1 MMFLFHSAKGST
13 WEDHKYIKRLNGTY
27 YYPDSYKGGRHLPST
42 SKKAKSRGQGN
53 SDEDKNEETKEKSES
68 SETTSTN
75 TPLDIDELKEEDI
88 ATLAT
93 EVIRGNFG
101 NGDVRKELLG
111 KHYQQV
117 QDRVNQ
123 ILLGSSAGQPVSS
136 PSNSAKKEAG
146 ERALKAVYD
155 KLDKIDQRDS
165 GSKKK
170 SQGIDLAK
178 VYSVYSKR
186 SKK

>member
-1 MMFLFHSAKGST
+1 MLYLFHSAKGST
-13 WEDHKYIKRLNGTY
+13 WEEHKYIKRLNGTY
-27 YYPDSYKGGRHLPST
+27 YYPDSYKGGRHLPEGASSST
-42 SKKAKSRGQGN
+42 SKSETDAAK
-53 SDEDKNEETKEKSES
+53 E
-68 SETTSTN
+68 ETTSAQSET
-75 TPLDIDELKEEDI
+75 DAVEIDELREEDI

-117 QDRVNQ
+117 QDRVNE
-123 ILLGSSAGQPVSS
+123 ILRGNVGSQSVASADST
-136 PSNSAKKEAG
+136 KKASG
-146 ERALKAVYD
+146 ERALQAVYD

-165 GSKKK
+165 GGAKK
-170 SQGIDLAK
+170 STGGIDLTK

-186 SKK
+186 GKK

>member
-1 MMFLFHSAKGST
+1 MRYLFHSAKGST

-27 YYPDSYKGGRHLPST
+27 YYPDSYKGGRHLPES
-42 SKKAKSRGQGN
+42 SKREQYRKSKE
-53 SDEDKNEETKEKSES
+53 DETVNTDSES
-68 SETTSTN
+68 ADSENS
-75 TPLDIDELKEEDI
+75 PLDIEELKEEDI

-123 ILLGSSAGQPVSS
+123 ILLGSSANQPVSS

-165 GSKKK
+165 SSKK
-170 SQGIDLAK
+170 SQGMDLAK

>member
-1 MMFLFHSAKGST
+1 MRYLFHSAKGST

-27 YYPDSYKGGRHLPST
+27 YYPDSYKGGRHLPESSKREQYQKSKEDETAKTNST
-42 SKKAKSRGQGN
+42 SAGSEN
-53 SDEDKNEETKEKSES
+53 S
-68 SETTSTN
+68 
-75 TPLDIDELKEEDI
+75 PLDIDELKEEDI
-88 ATLAT
+88 ATLAS

-111 KHYQQV
+111 KHYQEV
-117 QDRVNQ
+117 QDRVNE
-123 ILLGSSAGQPVSS
+123 IYRSGSLNQSVNNQ
-136 PSNSAKKEAG
+136 NLSAKKEVG
-146 ERALKAVYD
+146 ERALKTVYD

-165 GSKKK
+165 GSKK

>member
-1 MMFLFHSAKGST
+1 MKYLFHSAKGST
-13 WEDHKYIKRLNGTY
+13 WEEHKYIKRLNGTY
-27 YYPDSYKGGRHLPST
+27 YYPDSYKGGRHLPES
-42 SKKAKSRGQGN
+42 SKREQYKKS
-53 SDEDKNEETKEKSES
+53 KEETTNTDSES
-68 SETTSTN
+68 AGSENS
-75 TPLDIDELKEEDI
+75 PLDIDELKEEDI
-88 ATLAT
+88 ATLAA

-111 KHYQQV
+111 KHYKQV

-123 ILLGSSAGQPVSS
+123 ILLSDSSNQPVSS

-146 ERALKAVYD
+146 ERALKTVYD

-165 GSKKK
+165 GSKK

-186 SKK
+186 NKTK

>member
-1 MMFLFHSAKGST
+1 MLFFLHSAKGST

-27 YYPDSYKGGRHLPST
+27 YYPDSYKGGRHLPEG
-42 SKKAKSRGQGN
+42 SKGSSGSD
-53 SDEDKNEETKEKSES
+53 SDEDKEKKESTSEEKTEGETSES
-68 SETTSTN
+68 EAV
-75 TPLDIDELKEEDI
+75 DIEELGEEDI

-117 QDRVNQ
+117 QDRVNE
-123 ILLGSSAGQPVSS
+123 ILLGKTGSQTVSS
-136 PSNSAKKEAG
+136 SNSDKKTAG
-146 ERALKAVYD
+146 ERAIQAVYD
-155 KLDKIDQRDS
+155 KLDKIDKRDS
-165 GSKKK
+165 GSSKK
-170 SQGIDLAK
+170 SEGIDLTK

-186 SKK
+186 TKTK

>member
-1 MMFLFHSAKGST
+1 MRYLFHSAKGST

-27 YYPDSYKGGRHLPST
+27 YYPDNYKGGRHLPEA
-42 SKKAKSRGQGN
+42 SKKTKSRGQGQTDDTN
-53 SDEDKNEETKEKSES
+53 KEETKVTSDT
-68 SETTSTN
+68 SETMDTN
-75 TPLDIDELKEEDI
+75 SPLNIDELKEEDI

-123 ILLGSSAGQPVSS
+123 ILLGSSANQPVSS
-136 PSNSAKKEAG
+136 ASNVAKKEAG

-165 GSKKK
+165 GGKK
-170 SQGIDLAK
+170 SEGIDLFK

>member
-1 MMFLFHSAKGST
+1 MKYLFHSAKGST
-13 WEDHKYIKRLNGTY
+13 WEEHKYIKRLNGTY
-27 YYPDSYKGGRHLPST
+27 YYPDSYKGGRHLP
-42 SKKAKSRGQGN
+42 
-53 SDEDKNEETKEKSES
+53 ES
-68 SETTSTN
+68 SKREQYQKSKEDETAKTDSASDGSEN
-75 TPLDIDELKEEDI
+75 SSIDIDELKEEDI
-88 ATLAT
+88 ATLAM

-117 QDRVNQ
+117 QDRVNE
-123 ILLGSSAGQPVSS
+123 IYRSGSLNQPVNSQS
-136 PSNSAKKEAG
+136 LSAKKEVG

-165 GSKKK
+165 GSKK
-170 SQGIDLAK
+170 SQGMDLAK

>member
-1 MMFLFHSAKGST
+1 MFLFHSAKGST
-13 WEDHKYIKRLNGTY
+13 WENHKYIKRLDGTY
-27 YYPDSYKGGRHLPST
+27 YYPDSYEGGRHLPESSKREQKAQKEKEGNEEKEST
-42 SKKAKSRGQGN
+42 SSG
-53 SDEDKNEETKEKSES
+53 SE
-68 SETTSTN
+68 N
-75 TPLDIDELKEEDI
+75 TPADIEELKEEDI
-88 ATLAT
+88 ATLAN

-123 ILLGSSAGQPVSS
+123 ILLGDTGKQSISS
-136 PSNSAKKEAG
+136 PSNNAKKEAG

-155 KLDKIDQRDS
+155 KLDKIDKRDS
-165 GSKKK
+165 GSQK
-170 SQGIDLAK
+170 SQGIDLSK

-186 SKK
+186 QKTK

>member
-13 WEDHKYIKRLNGTY
+13 WEEHKYIKRLNGTY
-27 YYPDSYKGGRHLPST
+27 YYPDSYKGGRHLPEA
-42 SKKAKSRGQGN
+42 SKKAKSRGQGSKD
-53 SDEDKNEETKEKSES
+53 SDQQEETKGKTETSGTSEMNS
-68 SETTSTN
+68 
-75 TPLDIDELKEEDI
+75 PLDIDELKEEDI

-117 QDRVNQ
+117 QDRVNE
-123 ILLGSSAGQPVSS
+123 IYRSGSLNQPINSQS
-136 PSNSAKKEAG
+136 LSAKKEAG

>member
-1 MMFLFHSAKGST
+1 MKYLFHSAKGST

-27 YYPDSYKGGRHLPST
+27 YYPDSYKGGRHLPESSKREQYQK
-42 SKKAKSRGQGN
+42 SKK
-53 SDEDKNEETKEKSES
+53 DETVKTDSES
-68 SETTSTN
+68 AGSENS
-75 TPLDIDELKEEDI
+75 PFDIDELKEEDI
-88 ATLAT
+88 ATLAV

-101 NGDVRKELLG
+101 NGDARKELLG

-117 QDRVNQ
+117 QDRVNE
-123 ILLGSSAGQPVSS
+123 IYRSGSLNQPVNSQS
-136 PSNSAKKEAG
+136 LSAKKEAG

-165 GSKKK
+165 SSKKSK
-170 SQGIDLAK
+170 GMDLAK
-178 VYSVYSKR
+178 VYSIYSKR

>member
-1 MMFLFHSAKGST
+1 MKYLFHSAKGST
-13 WEDHKYIKRLNGTY
+13 WEEHKYIKRLNGTY
-27 YYPDSYKGGRHLPST
+27 YYPDSYKGGRHLPESSKREQYQKSKEDETAKTNST
-42 SKKAKSRGQGN
+42 SAG
-53 SDEDKNEETKEKSES
+53 SENPS
-68 SETTSTN
+68 
-75 TPLDIDELKEEDI
+75 LDIDELKEEDI
-88 ATLAT
+88 ATLAA

-117 QDRVNQ
+117 QDRVNE
-123 ILLGSSAGQPVSS
+123 IYRSGSLNQPINSQS
-136 PSNSAKKEAG
+136 FSAKKETG
-146 ERALKAVYD
+146 EKALKAVYD

-165 GSKKK
+165 GSKK

-178 VYSVYSKR
+178 VYSVYGKR

>member
-1 MMFLFHSAKGST
+1 MRYLFHSAKGST

-27 YYPDSYKGGRHLPST
+27 YYPDSYKGGRHLPEGSASM
-42 SKKAKSRGQGN
+42 SKT
-53 SDEDKNEETKEKSES
+53 ETDNTEKE
-68 SETTSTN
+68 ETTSGGSQTDA
-75 TPLDIDELKEEDI
+75 LQEEDI
-88 ATLAT
+88 ATLAM

-123 ILLGSSAGQPVSS
+123 ILLGGTGSQPVASS
-136 PSNSAKKEAG
+136 DSDKKQAG
-146 ERALKAVYD
+146 ERALQTVYN

-165 GSKKK
+165 GTKKATA
-170 SQGIDLAK
+170 GLDLDK
-178 VYSVYSKR
+178 IYSVYAKQTKR
-186 SKK
+186 K